1 MLLLTVHLQ
10 LVFSSVSTLSLKETV
25 ESSLFQVLLYR
36 ECLTLITVKMMAYA
50 VDKIL
55 QMVRK
60 GNCFGVCPLNSNGS
74 VNSPEYL
81 LGEVLKGL
89 RSSYKKG

>member
-1 MLLLTVHLQ
+1 M
-10 LVFSSVSTLSLKETV
+10 
-25 ESSLFQVLLYR
+25 
-36 ECLTLITVKMMAYA
+36 TLITVKMMAYA

-60 GNCFGVCPLNSNGS
+60 SNCFGVCPLNSNGS
-74 VNSPEYL
+74 VNSLEYL

>member
-1 MLLLTVHLQ
+1 M
-10 LVFSSVSTLSLKETV
+10 
-25 ESSLFQVLLYR
+25 
-36 ECLTLITVKMMAYA
+36 TLITVKMTAQL
-50 VDKIL
+50 VDEIL
-55 QMVRK
+55 QVVRK

-89 RSSYKKG
+89 RSCYKKG